1 MGRIV
6 VALGGNAL
14 SKAGEKGTWSEQIA
28 NMEETALHLARL
40 VVDGEELVLTH
51 GNGPQVGAL
60 LLQQEA
66 AKFEVSSMPM
76 HTLGAMTQGWIGYLI
91 QQTLP
96 KALEDVGPPKRGKR
110 AKRASWPPAV
120 LPMVTRVLVSPRDP
134 SFRHPTKPVGPY
146 YSENEA
152 RLLKKQYGWS
162 MIHDAARGGYRR
174 LVPSPVPL
182 ELLEGEALGK
192 FMDMGLGRWAIPV
205 VTGGGGVP
213 VIRRSDGTMEGV
225 DAVVDKDRTAALLA
239 RAIGAS
245 TLAIITDVSGVSIG
259 FRSENETQLN
269 KVNTRSL
276 RRYLAAGEFGEG
288 SMKPKVE
295 AALDFLKHG
304 GKKAIITDAHSLSR
318 AIAGAAGT
326 IIEH

>member
-14 SKAGEKGTWSEQIA
+14 SKAGEKGTWGESLA
-28 NMEETALHLARL
+28 NMEVTAMHLARL

-66 AKFEVSSMPM
+66 AKFEVAPMPM

-96 KALEDVGPPKRGKR
+96 KAMEEEGPPKRK
-110 AKRASWPPAV
+110 KWPTWPPTV
-120 LPMVTRVLVSPRDP
+120 LPIVTRVLVSAKDP
-134 SFRHPTKPVGPY
+134 SFRHPSKPVGPY

-162 MIHDAARGGYRR
+162 MIHDQARGGYRR

-182 ELLEGEALGK
+182 EILEGEALDK
-192 FMDMGLGRWAIPV
+192 LMDLGLSKWAVPV
-205 VTGGGGVP
+205 VAGGGGVP

-225 DAVVDKDRTAALLA
+225 EAVVDKDRTAALLA
-239 RAIGAS
+239 CAIEAS
-245 TLAIITDVSGVSIG
+245 TLAIVTDVPCVSTG
-259 FRSENETQLN
+259 FRTERETNLG
-269 KVNTRSL
+269 KVNTRTL
-276 RRYLAAGEFGEG
+276 KRCLAAGEFGEG

-295 AALDFLKHG
+295 AALEFVKNG
-304 GKKAIITDAHSLSR
+304 GKRAIITDAHSLSR

-326 IIEH
+326 IIER